1 MRKQADLTKLVSIFT
16 KHLRAR
22 RKAMGFTQEQ
32 LAERSGFSTNYI
44 ARLELGTS
52 IPSLSTLTRL
62 SKALLVGVPDLLTN
76 ELEPVSC
83 NDVCAALLLPLND
96 QETEYVLT
104 QLRST
109 VDFVLSLRKMK
120 QAE

>member
-1 MRKQADLTKLVSIFT
+1 MVKLANIFAG
-16 KHLRAR
+16 HLRVR

-32 LAERSGFSTNYI
+32 LAERSGFSANYI

-52 IPSLSTLTRL
+52 IPSLSTLAKL
-62 SKALLVGVPDLLTN
+62 SKALRIGVPDLLTN
-76 ELEPVSC
+76 EPQPVSAD
-83 NDVCAALLLPLND
+83 DVCAVLLLPLND

-109 VDFVLSLRKMK
+109 VNFVLSLRKIK
-120 QAE
+120 QDDQ